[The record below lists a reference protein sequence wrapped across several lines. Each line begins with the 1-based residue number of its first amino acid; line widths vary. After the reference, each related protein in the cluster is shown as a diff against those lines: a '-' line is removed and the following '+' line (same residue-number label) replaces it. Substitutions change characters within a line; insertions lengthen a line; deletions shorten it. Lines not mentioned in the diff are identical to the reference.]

1 MYPAFF
7 PGDRVY
13 NRREEF
19 GPTNMIEFRPPARVR
34 RALAALLML
43 GLVAPAPAL
52 GEGQKLDWETG
63 EGKSYAIPALEVSG
77 FIFGL
82 NQVNR
87 HFIDSKEYGSDFK
100 SIGDNLTHPLVIDR
114 DPFSIN
120 QLGHPYQGNIYFG
133 FARSAGLDFWRSLA
147 YSLGGSL
154 LWETAGETTPPS
166 LNDHINT
173 AVGGAFIGEAAF
185 RMASLLLE
193 GGGEKPGFWRELG
206 AAILSPPTGFNRLVF
221 GDRFDKVFPSR
232 NPEVFIR
239 LRLGATLTNEVN
251 NDINKNVKRQEGAAD
266 YSITYGLPGKPGYE
280 YKRPF
285 DYFHFEFTAVPN
297 AGEITDAIENVSIR
311 GLLGGRRYTLGENFR
326 GVWGVFGN
334 YDYFSPQIFRVSAT
348 AVSMGTVFQWWLSR
362 HVALQGTALGG
373 LGLGAAGTVGDRAER
388 EYHYGL
394 TPLTLLGLRLI
405 FGDRAMLEAT
415 GRQYYVAGTSSNRE
429 TGVDTSHF
437 SQDVILRGSVG
448 VTVRLWGPHALGVQY
463 LVTSRHFGAP
473 DLRDRHQS
481 VQTVTLSYNFLGHT
495 RFGAVEWRPDQ

>member
-1 MYPAFF
+1 
-7 PGDRVY
+7 V
-13 NRREEF
+13 
-19 GPTNMIEFRPPARVR
+19 RPWLLTAVL
-34 RALAALLML
+34 ALT
-43 GLVAPAPAL
+43 LVAPRPGTAAEPL
-52 GEGQKLDWETG
+52 SWETG
-63 EGKSYAIPALEVSG
+63 EGKSYVIPALEIGG
-77 FIFGL
+77 FLTGL

-87 HFIDSKEYGSDFK
+87 HFIDSKEYGSDGH
-100 SIGDNLTHPLVIDR
+100 SIWKNMREPLVIDK

-154 LWETAGETTPPS
+154 LWETAGETSPPA

-173 AVGGAFIGEAAF
+173 AIGGAFLGEAAF

-206 AAILSPPTGFNRLVF
+206 AAILSPPTVFNRLAF
-221 GDRFDKVFPSR
+221 GDRFDAVFPSR
-232 NPEVFIR
+232 HPEIFIR

-251 NDINKNVKRQEGAAD
+251 NDINKDVKRQEGAAD

-297 AGEITDAIENVSIR
+297 AGDITDAIENVSIR
-311 GLLGGRRYTLGENFR
+311 GLLGGRRYDLGDDFR

-334 YDYFSPQIFRVSAT
+334 YDYFSPQIFRVSST
-348 AVSMGTVFQWWLSR
+348 AVSLGTVFQWWLTR
-362 HVALQGTALGG
+362 HVALQGTALAG

-388 EYHYGL
+388 DYHYGL

-405 FGDRAMLEAT
+405 FGERAMLEAT

-448 VTVRLWGPHALGVQY
+448 LTVRIYGPHALGLQY
-463 LVTSRHFGAP
+463 LVTSRNTGAP

-481 VQTVTLSYNFLGHT
+481 VQTVTVSYNFLGHT
-495 RFGAVEWRPDQ
+495 RFGAVEWRPAAD

>member
-1 MYPAFF
+1 MRAP
-7 PGDRVY
+7 RV
-13 NRREEF
+13 
-19 GPTNMIEFRPPARVR
+19 
-34 RALAALLML
+34 ALALALLAVT
-43 GLVAPAPAL
+43 GLLPPGGGAPAL
-52 GEGQKLDWETG
+52 AGEKLDWETG

-77 FIFGL
+77 FILGL

-133 FARSAGLDFWRSLA
+133 FARSAGLDFWRSLV

-154 LWETAGETTPPS
+154 LWETAGETTPPA
-166 LNDHINT
+166 LNDHVNT

-221 GDRFDKVFPSR
+221 GNRFDAVFPSR
-232 NPEVFIR
+232 NPEVFVR
-239 LRLGATLTNEVN
+239 LRLGASLTYSVD
-251 NDINKNVKRQEGAAD
+251 NDVHQDTDRRDAAAD

-285 DYFHFEFTAVPN
+285 DYFHFEFTAVPTAHDVDN
-297 AGEITDAIENVSIR
+297 TIENVSIR
-311 GLLGGRRYTLGENFR
+311 GLLAGERYRLGESFR
-326 GVWGVFGN
+326 GVWGAFGN
-334 YDYFSPQIFRVSAT
+334 FDYFAPQVFRVSAT
-348 AVSMGTVFQWWLSR
+348 GVSVGTVFQWWLSR
-362 HVALQGTALGG
+362 QIALQGTALGG

-388 EYHYGL
+388 QYHYGL
-394 TPLTLLGLRLI
+394 APFALLGGRLI

-415 GRQYYVAGTSSNRE
+415 GRQIYVAGTSSSTE
-429 TGVDTSHF
+429 TGVDTRHF
-437 SQDVILRGSVG
+437 SQDVIVRASVG
-448 VTVRLWGPHALGVQY
+448 FTVRLFGPHALGIQY
-463 LVTSRHFGAP
+463 LVSSRNFGAP

-481 VQTVTLSYNFLGHT
+481 VQAVMLSYNFLGHT
-495 RFGAVEWRPDQ
+495 RFGAVEWRPDE